1 MKKYLLLIILIALVF
16 VCKSDTI
23 IKIEYG
29 HYLNYDYVIRYPNI
43 KNLDISNLYLY
54 KTLKD
59 DKLKKVAI
67 DYNIV
72 YYSDLIEIDY
82 QIKKD
87 KKLSHDVTYLK
98 DNKILSL
105 KDIIKNKEEFDK
117 IVKNKIKKEYQKE
130 VTNLDYTIIF
140 KPDYLLVRASDNIKI
155 PYEELIDIIYD
166 DYLNKDNPNIK
177 EYLDNKK
184 KYQNKKLVAITF
196 DDGPSNYT
204 DYLLDELAK
213 RDVKVTFFLV
223 GYNIKKHSETI
234 KKMAS
239 YGHDIGNHTYNHYN
253 LIKLDSKKMTEEI
266 DKVNDLIYKYS
277 NYQVKL
283 VRPPYGSLNS
293 DLINNND
300 YSFILW
306 NVDTLDWKYRDSD
319 KVYHNIIKNVQ
330 AGDII
335 LLHDLY
341 KTSIDGALKAIDYLK
356 QQDYEFVTV
365 SDLALY
371 SGQKLKI
378 NQKYYNFRK

>member
-1 MKKYLLLIILIALVF
+1 
-16 VCKSDTI
+16 
-23 IKIEYG
+23 
-29 HYLNYDYVIRYPNI
+29 
-43 KNLDISNLYLY
+43 
-54 KTLKD
+54 
-59 DKLKKVAI
+59 
-67 DYNIV
+67 
-72 YYSDLIEIDY
+72 
-82 QIKKD
+82 
-87 KKLSHDVTYLK
+87 
-98 DNKILSL
+98 
-105 KDIIKNKEEFDK
+105 
-117 IVKNKIKKEYQKE
+117 
-130 VTNLDYTIIF
+130 
-140 KPDYLLVRASDNIKI
+140 
-155 PYEELIDIIYD
+155 
-166 DYLNKDNPNIK
+166 
-177 EYLDNKK
+177 
-184 KYQNKKLVAITF
+184 
-196 DDGPSNYT
+196 
-204 DYLLDELAK
+204 
-213 RDVKVTFFLV
+213 
-223 GYNIKKHSETI
+223 
-234 KKMAS
+234 MAS

-253 LIKLDSKKMTEEI
+253 LIKLDSKKITEEI